1 MKAFTAAVYGGSGY
15 LGSEAVRRLLAHP
28 EIELR
33 HVYAADHIGQR
44 LSEALPN
51 LEGKTDLMIEPVNA
65 EAPPAVDAFL
75 LALPHSVSHRLV
87 GKLLGSSARIID
99 MSGAF
104 RMKDPARYEATY
116 GERHPLPEL
125 LGEFVYGLPELNR
138 AAIKKTR
145 FVASPGCFA
154 TTAELGLLP
163 LARAGLL
170 EGRVSSVG
178 ITGSSGSGA
187 TPSAT
192 THHPTRMN
200 NLRAYK
206 PLQHQHGP
214 EIVETLNL
222 AGARGMEL
230 DFVPI
235 SAPLSRGILVTS
247 FARVP
252 AAYDAERLAALYR
265 ETYGGERFVIV
276 PRSRLPE
283 VVAVSGSNYAEVG
296 VAVGEPEAGQRVV
309 TAISALDNLVKG
321 GAGQAIQNLNLMLG
335 LEESLSLTAP
345 AAYP

>member
-15 LGSEAVRRLLAHP
+15 LGSEAIRRLLGHP
-28 EIELR
+28 QIELA

-44 LSEALPN
+44 LSQALPN
-51 LEGKTDLMIEPVNA
+51 LEGKTDLRIEAVNL
-65 EAPPAVDAFL
+65 EAPPTVDAFL

-87 GKLLGSSARIID
+87 GKLLATPARIID

-104 RMKDPARYEATY
+104 RMKDPERYASTY

-138 AAIKKTR
+138 AAIGGTR

-154 TTAELGLLP
+154 TAAELGLLP

-170 EGRVSSVG
+170 EGRISSVG

-187 TPSAT
+187 SPSAT
-192 THHPTRMN
+192 THHPTRVN

-206 PLQHQHGP
+206 PLAHQHAP
-214 EIVETLNL
+214 EIVEALTGAGGRAL
-222 AGARGMEL
+222 AL
-230 DFVPI
+230 DFVPV
-235 SAPLSRGILVTS
+235 SAPLSRGILVSS
-247 FARVP
+247 FVQVP
-252 AAYDAERLAALYR
+252 AEYDLERLGALYR
-265 ETYGGERFVIV
+265 EAYGAERFVIV
-276 PRSRLPE
+276 PEGRLPE
-283 VVAVSGSNYAEVG
+283 VVAVNGSNYAEVG
-296 VAVGEPEAGQRVV
+296 IAVGEPDAGRRVV
-309 TAISALDNLVKG
+309 SAVSALDNLVKG